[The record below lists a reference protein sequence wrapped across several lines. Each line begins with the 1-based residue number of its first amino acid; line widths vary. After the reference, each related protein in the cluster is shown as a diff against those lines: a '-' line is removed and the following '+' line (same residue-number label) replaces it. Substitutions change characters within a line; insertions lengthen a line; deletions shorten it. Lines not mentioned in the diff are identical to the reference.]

1 MSLWRPMVGAELPQ
15 KWTDFNLSENTSD
28 GNLICGNLNFIAAS
42 WNAAHSPIA
51 ILDINNPIRVPSNV
65 PLIRAHKA
73 YKFFHYL
80 KIHTT
85 HH

>member
-1 MSLWRPMVGAELPQ
+1 MSLWRPMVGPELPQ

-51 ILDINNPIRVPSNV
+51 ILDINI
-65 PLIRAHKA
+65 
-73 YKFFHYL
+73 
-80 KIHTT
+80 
-85 HH
+85 